1 MKNNKLLYIVDSII
15 VLLNLAG
22 ARGCYLLFLLL
33 GLSTQLSV
41 TYLVILIDFIY
52 IPIRFGFVTLSIPK
66 KRFLLPILFFI
77 FVPVI
82 NLFNMLMAG
91 KSLGAHLAFF
101 ILQVCFVFILLGLT
115 KDYLR
120 YNFKKSSLLVS
131 RGYVW
136 LTLISVIGVIA
147 TFALTI
153 LFGPQKIPVHADYLE
168 ANSDRAFFFY
178 YWSYFSMVLETIDL
192 RLIFFQSYGYMMGLF
207 HEPHVFAYNV
217 FPALF
222 ILLGFA
228 QGWKSNLVIFIIFL
242 SFLFS
247 ASITSLFALL
257 LCLYLYFLINM
268 RVNVWKT
275 VIGIGLMVVVVN
287 VFLFLFGDVFLD
299 FLYDHIAED
308 SGSRKYSEST
318 LLFAFSP
325 RTLLGS
331 NILSPG
337 EYIDDLRL
345 NGVWTSDVGYAC
357 FFLNIGFLFSYIL
370 NVRRLVLMDEKIA
383 KAVGFASLYYMLH
396 SAKIGIMVFITMIP
410 ILLVFLQY
418 LTLVTYG
425 RRKIVTSNKKV

>member
-22 ARGCYLLFLLL
+22 ARGYYLLFLLL
-33 GLSTQLSV
+33 GLSSQLSV
-41 TYLVILIDFIY
+41 TCLVLLIDFIY
-52 IPIRFGFVTLSIPK
+52 IPIRFGFVTLSFPK
-66 KRFLLPILFFI
+66 KKFLLPVLFFI
-77 FVPVI
+77 FVPAI
-82 NLFNMLMAG
+82 NLYNMQIAG
-91 KSLGAHLAFF
+91 KSLGFHLAIFF
-101 ILQVCFVFILLGLT
+101 LQVCFVFILLGLT
-115 KDYLR
+115 KEYLR

-153 LFGPQKIPVHADYLE
+153 LFGPQKVPVHADYLE

-192 RLIFFQSYGYMMGLF
+192 RVPFFQDYGYMMGLF

-222 ILLGFA
+222 IMLGFA
-228 QGWKSNLVIFIIFL
+228 QGWKSNFVIFIIFL

-247 ASITSLFALL
+247 ASITSLFVLF
-257 LCLYLYFLINM
+257 LCLFLYFLINM
-268 RVNVWKT
+268 RVTIWKT
-275 VIGIGLMVVVVN
+275 FIGIGLMVVVVN
-287 VFLFLFGDVFLD
+287 VFLLLSGDVFLD
-299 FLYDHIAED
+299 FLKDHITED

-383 KAVGFASLYYMLH
+383 KAVGYASLYFILH

-425 RRKIVTSNKKV
+425 RRKIVTTNKKF